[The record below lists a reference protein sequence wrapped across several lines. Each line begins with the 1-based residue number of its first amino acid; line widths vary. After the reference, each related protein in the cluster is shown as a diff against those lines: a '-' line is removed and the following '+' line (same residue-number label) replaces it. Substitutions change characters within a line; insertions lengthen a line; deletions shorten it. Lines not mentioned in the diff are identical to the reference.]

1 MQQTGTQQPTVQLR
15 TAQFRRY
22 AKAVHGLSTD
32 SEIAERTGLTRT
44 TVFRLMKGRIAPGER
59 VIATL
64 LASFPDRHFEDIFE
78 IAYEDAA

>member
-1 MQQTGTQQPTVQLR
+1 MQPGTQPTVQLR

-22 AKAVHGLSTD
+22 AKEAHGLSTD
-32 SEIAERTGLTRT
+32 SEIAEHTGLTRT

-64 LASFPDRHFEDIFE
+64 LAAFPDRHFEDIFE